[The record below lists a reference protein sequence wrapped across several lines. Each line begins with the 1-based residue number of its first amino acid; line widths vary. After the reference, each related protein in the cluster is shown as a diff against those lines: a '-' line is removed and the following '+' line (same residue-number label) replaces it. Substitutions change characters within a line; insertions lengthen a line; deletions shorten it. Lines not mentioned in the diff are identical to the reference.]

1 MGGRIITGAPVG
13 AWVAEVLGRGY
24 FAERSEA
31 IGLER
36 DGQIVAGVIYEEYC
50 GASIVC
56 HIVIAGRL
64 TSRYLAAIFDYPFN
78 VAGVGKII
86 APVSSGNAK
95 ALRVVKKMG
104 FIEEGRIKDARPDG
118 DFVMLT
124 MTRDA
129 CRYLDARYGQKV
141 TGTASGT

>member
-1 MGGRIITGAPVG
+1 MGGRIITGAPAG

-36 DGQIVAGVIYEEYC
+36 DGKIVAGVVYEEYC
-50 GASIVC
+50 GASITC
-56 HIVIAGRL
+56 HIAFSGRL
-64 TSRYLAAIFDYPFN
+64 TSRYVAAIFDYPFN

-104 FIEEGRIKDARPDG
+104 FVEEGRIKDARLDG
-118 DFVMLT
+118 DIVMLT

-129 CRYLDARYGQKV
+129 CRFLDAKYGQKI